1 MTNPAYRVV
10 VNDGQTTRITLIFT
24 SSTTWTV
31 PLDWNSG
38 YNFIE
43 GIGGGGSGN
52 YQGAGGGGGA
62 YTNTG
67 NIVLSPGT
75 SVPIV
80 IGAAGTNGGNGGNT
94 TFNTSTLVA
103 QGGGGGLTL
112 NGLGGQASLCIPSNT
127 AQSGGNG
134 GVGTN
139 QFSSITYGGGAGG
152 GGGGAAGPNYT
163 GRPGG
168 SGNMFVGGGGGGGAG
183 GSGSLGGFPGTFSS
197 GSRIGGA
204 GGTGPL
210 TIGSGNGSATTG
222 SAGTT
227 GGGGGAGGIGNI
239 AVSYN
244 AGAGGASASNGS
256 STLVSVLGI
265 TVVAFGG
272 SSNIGG
278 TASSTVSGSIRQA
291 NGGGGGPA
299 GTVGFIYNCGG
310 GGGINLGTS
319 TSQTGGQ
326 SVDFQSLRSIVENL
340 GYSWTAP
347 GTGNYPNAGTNATG
361 FGCGGGG
368 GYYYNTGFGQKFG
381 SAGGN
386 GLFGGGGGGAAYYTP
401 SNTLWPGG
409 TGGNGVVIV
418 QTITSTSTANLLL
431 AGSGVY
437 IPPIDVVH
445 LKIWAIGGGAGGF
458 SGPVQTPGGGA
469 GGIAYMEITGGYQG
483 GSGGNG
489 GNGTVS
495 ANGWSNNTAFV
506 GPGGGGGGAM
516 LSRAVTDSAVPAQGT
531 AGSGGFYGG
540 GSGGGG
546 GSYVAGAPGLL
557 AITYQPFVQSSTTI
571 DVDDL
576 LVLKSSVIP
585 SNLSS
590 VGYNL
595 YGQLGL
601 GNPPAQ
607 LSSPQQIGTNTQWAN
622 FSAGYI
628 NSGAITGAGNLF
640 VWGSN
645 SQGQLGLNV
654 LVSTVISTPVQLVT
668 STWKQLAWGG
678 GADACFIL
686 ALATNGNIWASGN
699 NSNACLGDGTAGVG
713 FSKSSLVQVAVN
725 RNSWKSVTAGY
736 FYALALANDN
746 TLWGWG
752 NRSLAWSSATASA
765 STPVQLGSDTWESIS
780 GGHNFAMALVAD
792 GSLYGWGTNNLG
804 QLGLND
810 ITTRTSPAR
819 VGAIGGWRAVACGKD
834 HTLAIANNGTLWS
847 WGNNFLGQLGINVS
861 GGSRS
866 SPVQIGTLTTW
877 QSVSANESA
886 SLAVRSDGTLWTWGN
901 NVYGGLG
908 LGDIFNRSSPTQ
920 VGTNINWKTASMGQ
934 LHMLAAAYPNMAL
947 PPS

>member
-10 VNDGQTTRITLIFT
+10 VSDGQTTRITLIFT

-38 YNFIE
+38 LNWIE
-43 GIGGGGSGN
+43 AIGGGGSGN
-52 YQGAGGGGGA
+52 YLGAGGGGGA
-62 YTNTG
+62 YTLAG
-67 NIVLSPGT
+67 NVVLSPGA

-80 IGAAGTNGGNGGNT
+80 IGTSGTNGGNGGNT

-134 GVGTN
+134 GIGTN
-139 QFSSITYGGGAGG
+139 QFSSITYAVGGAGG

-183 GSGSLGGFPGTFSS
+183 GLGSLGGFLGTFSS
-197 GSRIGGA
+197 GSRIGGT
-204 GGTGPL
+204 GGAGPL
-210 TIGSGNGSATTG
+210 AIGGGPGSTATG

-227 GGGGGAGGIGNI
+227 GGGGGAAGIGNI

-244 AGAGGASASNGS
+244 AGAGGASNTNGN

-278 TASSTVSGSIRQA
+278 TASSTVTGSIRQA
-291 NGGGGGPA
+291 TGGGGGPA
-299 GTVGFIYNCGG
+299 DTAGFIYECGG
-310 GGGINLGTS
+310 GGGLNQGNSI
-319 TSQTGGQ
+319 SQTGGQ
-326 SVDFQSLRSIVENL
+326 SFDFQSLRSVVENL

-347 GTGNYPNAGTNATG
+347 GTGDYPNAGTPATG

-368 GYYYNTGFGQKFG
+368 GYYEFSGFGG
-381 SAGGN
+381 SSGRAGGN
-386 GLFGGGGGGAAYYTP
+386 GLWGGGGGG
-401 SNTLWPGG
+401 GG
-409 TGGNGVVIV
+409 RTELGGNGGNGVVIV
-418 QTITSTSTANLLL
+418 QTVTATATSNLLL
-431 AGSGVY
+431 TGNGVY
-437 IPPIDVVH
+437 IPPVNVVNV
-445 LKIWAIGGGAGGF
+445 KIWAIGGGAGGL
-458 SGPVQTPGGGA
+458 STSQAARGGGA

-576 LVLKSSVIP
+576 LVLKSAVIP

-590 VGYNL
+590 VGANDW
-595 YGQLGL
+595 GQLGFT
-601 GNPPAQ
+601 AIST
-607 LSSPQQIGTNTQWAN
+607 SSPQQIGTNTQWAS
-622 FSAGYI
+622 FSAGYL
-628 NSGAITGAGNLF
+628 NSGAVTSTGNLF
-640 VWGSN
+640 VWGNNAS
-645 SQGQLGLNV
+645 GQLGIN
-654 LVSTVISTPVQLVT
+654 STTSYSSPVQVVAGT
-668 STWKQLAWGG
+668 YKQVVWGG
-678 GADACFIL
+678 GSSFPFIL

-699 NSNACLGDGTAGVG
+699 NTYNGLGDGTTVN
-713 FSKSSLVQVAVN
+713 KSSLVQVAVN
-725 RNSWKSVTAGY
+725 RNNWKSVAAGFWY
-736 FYALALANDN
+736 VLALANDN

-752 NRSLAWSSATASA
+752 NRSLAWSSATAYA

-780 GGHNFAMALVAD
+780 GGYNFAMALIAD

-804 QLGLND
+804 QLGLGD
-810 ITTRTSPAR
+810 TTTRTSPAI
-819 VGAIGGWRAVACGKD
+819 VGAIGAWRAVACGRD
-834 HTLAIANNGTLWS
+834 HVLAIANNGTLWS
-847 WGNNFLGQLGINVS
+847 WGSNSNGQLGISVS

-866 SPVQIGTLTTW
+866 SPVQIGTSTTW
-877 QSVSANESA
+877 QFVSASEYT
-886 SLAVRSDGTLWTWGN
+886 SLAVRADGTLWTWGN
-901 NVYGGLG
+901 NTSGGLG
-908 LGDIFNRSSPTQ
+908 LGDILPRSSPTQ

-934 LHMLAAAYPNMAL
+934 LHMLAAAYPNMSL

>member
-1 MTNPAYRVV
+1 LA
-10 VNDGQTTRITLIFT
+10 
-24 SSTTWTV
+24 
-31 PLDWNSG
+31 
-38 YNFIE
+38 
-43 GIGGGGSGN
+43 
-52 YQGAGGGGGA
+52 
-62 YTNTG
+62 
-67 NIVLSPGT
+67 
-75 SVPIV
+75 
-80 IGAAGTNGGNGGNT
+80 
-94 TFNTSTLVA
+94 
-103 QGGGGGLTL
+103 
-112 NGLGGQASLCIPSNT
+112 
-127 AQSGGNG
+127 
-134 GVGTN
+134 
-139 QFSSITYGGGAGG
+139 
-152 GGGGAAGPNYT
+152 
-163 GRPGG
+163 
-168 SGNMFVGGGGGGGAG
+168 
-183 GSGSLGGFPGTFSS
+183 TFSS
-197 GSRIGGA
+197 GSRIGGT
-204 GGTGPL
+204 GGAGPL
-210 TIGSGNGSATTG
+210 AIGGGPGSTTTG

-244 AGAGGASASNGS
+244 AGTGGASDTNGN
-256 STLVSVLGI
+256 STLVSVIGI

-278 TASSTVSGSIRQA
+278 TASSTVTGSIRQA
-291 NGGGGGPA
+291 TGGGGGPA
-299 GTVGFIYNCGG
+299 GTVGFIYTCGG
-310 GGGINLGTS
+310 GGGVNLGNS
-319 TSQTGGQ
+319 ISQTGGQ
-326 SVDFQSLRSIVENL
+326 SVDFQSLRAVVENL
-340 GYSWTAP
+340 GYSWTSP

-401 SNTLWPGG
+401 SSTLWPGG
-409 TGGNGVVIV
+409 TGGNGVVVI

-431 AGSGVY
+431 TGSGVY
-437 IPPIDVVH
+437 TPPIDIVNV
-445 LKIWAIGGGAGGF
+445 KIWAIGGGAGGF
-458 SGPVQTPGGGA
+458 SGAAQTRGGGA

-483 GSGGNG
+483 GSGGRG

-531 AGSGGFYGG
+531 AGGGGFYGG

-557 AITYQPFVQSSTTI
+557 AITYQPFVQASTTI

-576 LVLKSSVIP
+576 LVLKSAVIP

-595 YGQLGL
+595 NGQLGL
-601 GNPPAQ
+601 GSPPTQ
-607 LSSPQQIGTNTQWAN
+607 ISSPQQIGTNTQWAN

-645 SQGQLGLNV
+645 SQGQLGLGV
-654 LVSTVISTPVQLVT
+654 PTTPPISTPVQLGT

-678 GADACFIL
+678 GVDACFIL
-686 ALATNGNIWASGN
+686 ALATNGNIWSSGN
-699 NSNACLGDGTAGVG
+699 NTNACLGDGTSV
-713 FSKSSLVQVAVN
+713 SKTSLVQVAVN
-725 RNSWKSVTAGY
+725 RNSWKSVTAGTA
-736 FYALALANDN
+736 YALALANDN

-752 NRSLAWSSATASA
+752 NRALAWSSASSYA
-765 STPVQLGSDTWESIS
+765 STPVQLGTDTWESIS
-780 GGHNFAMALVAD
+780 GGHNFAMALTAD

-866 SPVQIGTLTTW
+866 SPVQIGTLTIW
-877 QSVSANESA
+877 QLVSANEST

-901 NVYGGLG
+901 NIYGGLG
-908 LGDIFNRSSPTQ
+908 LGDTTARSSPTQ

-934 LHMLAAAYPNMAL
+934 LHMLAAAYPNMSL

>member
-1 MTNPAYRVV
+1 MTNPAYRVIV
-10 VNDGQTTRITLIFT
+10 SDGQTTRTTLIFT

-31 PLDWNSG
+31 PGDWNSG
-38 YNFIE
+38 VNWIE

-62 YTNTG
+62 YTLAG
-67 NIVLSPGT
+67 NVVLSPGT

-80 IGAAGTNGGNGGNT
+80 IGTAGTNGGNGGNT

-134 GVGTN
+134 GIGTN
-139 QFSSITYGGGAGG
+139 QFSTITYGGGAGG

-183 GSGSLGGFPGTFSS
+183 GLGSLGGFPGTFSS
-197 GSRIGGA
+197 GTRIGGTGGA
-204 GGTGPL
+204 GPLAIGGGT
-210 TIGSGNGSATTG
+210 GSATTG
-222 SAGTT
+222 STGTT

-239 AVSYN
+239 AVTYN
-244 AGAGGASASNGS
+244 VGTGGASNTNGNNTIV
-256 STLVSVLGI
+256 STLGI
-265 TVVAFGG
+265 TVTAFGG
-272 SSNIGG
+272 NSNVGG
-278 TASSTVSGSIRQA
+278 TTSSTVTSSIRQSR
-291 NGGGGGPA
+291 GGTGGPSQPQ
-299 GTVGFIYNCGG
+299 GIGIDQSGG
-310 GGGINLGTS
+310 GGGIGGGNGLMG
-319 TSQTGGQ
+319 TGGQ
-326 SVDFQSLRSIVENL
+326 SVDFQGLRSVVENL

-347 GTGNYPNAGTNATG
+347 GVFNYSNPGTPATG

-368 GYYYNTGFGQKFG
+368 GYRSANFGNN
-381 SAGGN
+381 GGGR
-386 GLFGGGGGGAAYYTP
+386 GLWGGGGGGAGSAG
-401 SNTLWPGG
+401 TLGG
-409 TGGNGVVIV
+409 SGGNGVVVV
-418 QTITSTSTANLLL
+418 QTVTDVTTSNLLL
-431 AGSGVY
+431 TGNGVY
-437 IPPIDVVH
+437 TPPAGVVT
-445 LKIWAIGGGAGGF
+445 LKIWAIGGGSGGRAGGNNA
-458 SGPVQTPGGGA
+458 QAGGGA

-557 AITYQPFVQSSTTI
+557 AITYQPFVQASTTI

-590 VGYNL
+590 VGLNSS
-595 YGQLGL
+595 GQLGL
-601 GNPPAQ
+601 GNTTD

-780 GGHNFAMALVAD
+780 GGYNFAMALIAD

-804 QLGLND
+804 QLGLGD
-810 ITTRTSPAR
+810 TTTRTSPAI
-819 VGAIGGWRAVACGKD
+819 VGAIGAWRAVASGRD
-834 HTLAIANNGTLWS
+834 HVLAIANNGTLWS
-847 WGNNFLGQLGINVS
+847 WGSNSNGQLGISVS

-866 SPVQIGTLTTW
+866 SPVQIGTSTTW
-877 QSVSANESA
+877 QFVSANEYT
-886 SLAVRSDGTLWTWGN
+886 SLAVRADGTLWTWGN
-901 NVYGGLG
+901 NTSGGLG
-908 LGDIFNRSSPTQ
+908 LGDTTSRSSPAQ
-920 VGTNINWKTASMGQ
+920 VGSNINWKTASMGQ